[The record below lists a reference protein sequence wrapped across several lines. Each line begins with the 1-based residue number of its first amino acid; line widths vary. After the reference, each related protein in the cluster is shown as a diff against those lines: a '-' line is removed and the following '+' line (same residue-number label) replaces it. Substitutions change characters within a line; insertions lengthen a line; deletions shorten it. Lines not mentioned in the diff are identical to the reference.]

1 MERRTKIVATVG
13 PASGTAEILRR
24 MMDAGMNMAR
34 LSLAHGPV
42 EETLDLIRLVRK
54 VATEAGRTIG
64 VLVDLPGPKIR
75 AASFDTEVYL
85 VEGDHLE
92 LVQAD
97 ETSTSN
103 WRRIAVDYPDVVTH
117 LRPLDTVP
125 LGDGGISLTVEEV
138 HGDRATARVR
148 SGGRLVGRPGV
159 ALPASRFPLESPTE
173 EDLRLLDIV
182 CQADVDA
189 VAISFVRSGA
199 DVERVRQASG
209 PDGPMLVAKIETQEA
224 VDALEEVIAVAD
236 GVMVARG
243 DLGIRCALEDVPHYQ
258 KRIISAGVAYGRPV
272 ITATQ
277 MLESML
283 RAPSPTRAEVSD
295 VANAVLDG
303 TSALMLSGE
312 TAIGHDPVGAIA
324 TMARIA
330 TRAEREFDYLAWGQT
345 RGIQQ
350 VAESRGAPASV
361 RMTAA
366 ISAAAWRAANDAG
379 ATAIIACTNS
389 GTTAR
394 AISRFRPVVPVL
406 GMTPSVR
413 TARQL
418 SVAWGITPIVI
429 SQRGTTNDIVW
440 FAVIAAVEA
449 GVVKK
454 GDIVRVKLLSI
465 DEKGKMRLSRKAA
478 IAQESGAAAPSEPAA
493 E

>member
-13 PASGTAEILRR
+13 PASDSAAVLRG
-24 MMDAGMNMAR
+24 MVDAGMNMAR

-42 EETLDLIRLVRK
+42 EETLERIQLVRK
-54 VATEAGRTIG
+54 VGAEAGQTVG
-64 VLVDLPGPKIR
+64 VLIDLPGPKIR
-75 AASFDTEVYL
+75 TASFDNEGLL
-85 VEGDHLE
+85 VEDEQVE
-92 LVQAD
+92 LVEAHAGA
-97 ETSTSN
+97 TSDPL
-103 WRRIAVDYPDVVTH
+103 RIAVDYPDLIAQ
-117 LRPLDTVP
+117 LRAGDKVH
-125 LGDGGISLTVEEV
+125 LGDGGITLTVESV
-138 HGDRATARVR
+138 QGDRAIARVR
-148 SGGRLVGRPGV
+148 SGGRLVGRQGV
-159 ALPASRFPLESPTE
+159 ALPTTRFPLESPTP
-173 EDLRLLDIV
+173 DDMRLLDIV
-182 CQADVDA
+182 CEADVDA

-199 DVERVRQASG
+199 DVELVRAATG

-224 VDALEEVIAVAD
+224 VDALEDVVAVAD

-258 KRIISAGVAYGRPV
+258 KRIISTGVSYGRPV

-277 MLESML
+277 MLETML

-312 TAIGHDPVGAIA
+312 TAIGHDPVGAVA

-330 TRAEREFDYLAWGQT
+330 TRAEREFDYLRWGQE

-350 VAESRGAPASV
+350 VTESRGAPASGRV
-361 RMTAA
+361 TAA
-366 ISAAAWRAANDAG
+366 ISAAAWRAANDSG

-406 GMTPSVR
+406 AVTPSLR

-418 SVAWGITPIVI
+418 SVAWGITAVV
-429 SQRGTTNDIVW
+429 SDHHGTTDDIVW
-440 FAVIAAVEA
+440 FAVVAAVEA
-449 GVVKK
+449 GVAKR
-454 GDIVRVKLLSI
+454 GDIVAVLVGSPEAALPTTDVLRLVRV
-465 DEKGKMRLSRKAA
+465 
-478 IAQESGAAAPSEPAA
+478 
-493 E
+493 